1 MDLLVV
7 ILILIVWAIYSIVQ
21 KLTPP
26 DPPFTDEEF
35 KVFLDQVS
43 VIPGQKAK
51 RKFIKQDAARR
62 RARLEEKRR
71 NMK

>member
-7 ILILIVWAIYSIVQ
+7 ILILIVWGIYGIVQ

-26 DPPFTDEEF
+26 DPTFTDEEL
-35 KVFLDQVS
+35 KEHLEQLS
-43 VIPGQKAK
+43 RIPDPKAK

>member
-7 ILILIVWAIYSIVQ
+7 ILILIAWAIYGIVQ

-35 KVFLDQVS
+35 NVFIDQLS
-43 VIPGQKAK
+43 RIPDPKAK